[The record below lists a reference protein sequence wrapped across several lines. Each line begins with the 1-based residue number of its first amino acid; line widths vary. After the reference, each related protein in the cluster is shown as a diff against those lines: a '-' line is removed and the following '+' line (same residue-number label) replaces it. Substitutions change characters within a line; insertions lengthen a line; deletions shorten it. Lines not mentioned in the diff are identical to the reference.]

1 MKAKW
6 CLYIDGCPSLG
17 FFSSQYKRLLT
28 GGHLTVEVGGGLQN
42 NSVFMASNIIVPNF
56 KKMHV

>member
-6 CLYIDGCPSLG
+6 CLYIDGCPSLE

-42 NSVFMASNIIVPNF
+42 QLSLYGLQYYCP
-56 KKMHV
+56 

>member
-6 CLYIDGCPSLG
+6 CLYIDGCPSLE

-42 NSVFMASNIIVPNF
+42 NSVFMVSNIIVPNF
-56 KKMHV
+56 KKIHV